1 MIKEFSAGG
10 VIYKK
15 EGNEIYIAMIRDS
28 FGKWTFPK
36 GRIEKDEKPE
46 NAALRE
52 SEEEMGLKNLKLIF
66 KIGEIIFW
74 FKDKWEKKGETVNKT
89 VYYYLIEAEKPFSFT
104 PLKKEIQEAKWIPIN
119 KIENISSYKDN
130 TKIIEK
136 VISYFK

>member
-89 VYYYLIEAEKPFSFT
+89 VYYYLMKNHF
-104 PLKKEIQEAKWIPIN
+104 PLPR
-119 KIENISSYKDN
+119 
-130 TKIIEK
+130 
-136 VISYFK
+136 